1 MRAAGNVIL
10 KVDTSTTSTPSFVD
24 LEKVQL
30 GLTMGGST
38 DTFSMDSLDN
48 VSGFKLVAP
57 GDSDYEISGSYIIAA
72 EASAPGQAAL
82 QNALRSAD
90 KTIKVQWA
98 EVKGKGLKQYTALC
112 VVTAGVMTANDPL
125 TRSFTLKPAEP
136 PTETT
141 QA

>member
-1 MRAAGNVIL
+1 MRAVGNVIL
-10 KVDTSTTSTPSFVD
+10 KVDTSATATPSFVD
-24 LEKVQL
+24 LEKVQM

-57 GDSDYEISGSYIIAA
+57 GDSDYEISGSYIMTAGAA
-72 EASAPGQAAL
+72 GQTAL
-82 QNALRSAD
+82 QKALRSST

-98 EVKGKGLKQYTALC
+98 EVKGTGLAQYTALC

-125 TRSFTLKPAEP
+125 TRTFTLKPSESP
-136 PTETT
+136 VETT

>member
-1 MRAAGNVIL
+1 MRAVGSVIL
-10 KVDTSTTSTPSFVD
+10 KVDTSSTATPSFVD
-24 LEKVQL
+24 LEKVQM

-57 GDSDYEISGSYIIAA
+57 GDSDYEISGSYIMVAGAA
-72 EASAPGQAAL
+72 GQAAL
-82 QNALRSAD
+82 QKALRSSE

-98 EVKGKGLKQYTALC
+98 EVKGTGLKQYTARC

-125 TRSFTLKPAEP
+125 TRSFTLKPSEP
-136 PTETT
+136 PVEST

>member
-1 MRAAGNVIL
+1 MRAVGNVIL
-10 KVDTSTTSTPSFVD
+10 KVDTSSTSTPSFVE
-24 LEKVQL
+24 LEKIQM

-57 GDSDYEISGSYIIAA
+57 GDSDYEISGSYIMTAGAA
-72 EASAPGQAAL
+72 GQAAL
-82 QNALRSAD
+82 QAALRSTE

-98 EVKGKGLKQYTALC
+98 EVKGTGLKQYTALC
-112 VVTAGVMTANDPL
+112 VVTDGVMTANDPL
-125 TRSFTLKPAEP
+125 TRSLTLKTSEP
-136 PTETT
+136 PFEST

>member
-1 MRAAGNVIL
+1 MRAPGSQIL
-10 KVDTSTTSTPSFVD
+10 KVDTSATATPSFVD
-24 LEKVQL
+24 LEMVEQ

-38 DTFSMDSLDN
+38 DTFSIDSLDN

-57 GDSDYEISGSYIIAA
+57 GDTDYEISGSYIMTAGAA
-72 EASAPGQAAL
+72 GQAAL
-82 QNALRSAD
+82 QTALRSTA

-98 EVKGKGLKQYTALC
+98 EVKGTGLKQYTALC

-125 TRSFTLKPAEP
+125 TRSFTLKPAEAP
-136 PTETT
+136 VEST

>member
-1 MRAAGNVIL
+1 MRAVGSIIL
-10 KVDTSTTSTPSFVD
+10 KVDTSATATPSFVD
-24 LEKVQL
+24 LEKIQM

-57 GDSDYEISGSYIIAA
+57 GDSDYEISGSYIMTAGAA
-72 EASAPGQAAL
+72 GQAAL
-82 QNALRSAD
+82 QTALRSTE

-98 EVKGKGLKQYTALC
+98 EEKGAGRPTYTALC
-112 VVTAGVMTANDPL
+112 VVTAGVTTHSDPL
-125 TRSFTLKPAEP
+125 KRSFTLKP
-136 PTETT
+136 TEAPVEST

>member
-1 MRAAGNVIL
+1 MRAVGSVIL
-10 KVDTSTTSTPSFVD
+10 KVDTSATATPTFVN
-24 LEKVQL
+24 LEQVQM

-57 GDSDYEISGSYIIAA
+57 GDSDYEISGSYIMTAGAA
-72 EASAPGQAAL
+72 GQAAL
-82 QNALRSAD
+82 QAALRSSA

-98 EVKGKGLKQYTALC
+98 EVKGVGLKQYTALC

-125 TRSFTLKPAEP
+125 TRTFTLKPSEP
-136 PTETT
+136 PVETT

>member
-1 MRAAGNVIL
+1 M
-10 KVDTSTTSTPSFVD
+10 
-24 LEKVQL
+24 

-57 GDSDYEISGSYIIAA
+57 GDSDYEISGSYIMTAGAA
-72 EASAPGQAAL
+72 GQAAL
-82 QNALRSAD
+82 QTALRSNT

-98 EVKGKGLKQYTALC
+98 EVKGAGLKQYTALC

-125 TRSFTLKPAEP
+125 TRSFTLKPSEP
-136 PTETT
+136 PVEST

>member
-1 MRAAGNVIL
+1 MRAVGNIIL
-10 KVDTSTTSTPSFVD
+10 KVDTSATATPSFVD
-24 LEKVQL
+24 LEKVQM

-57 GDSDYEISGSYIIAA
+57 GDSDYEISGSYIMVAGA
-72 EASAPGQAAL
+72 TGQAAL
-82 QNALRSAD
+82 QTALRSTA

-98 EVKGKGLKQYTALC
+98 EVKGTGLKQYTALC

-125 TRSFTLKPAEP
+125 TRSFTLKPSEP
-136 PTETT
+136 PVETT

>member
-1 MRAAGNVIL
+1 MRAVGNLIL
-10 KVDTSTTSTPSFVD
+10 KVDTSATATPTFVD
-24 LEKVQL
+24 LEKVQM

-57 GDSDYEISGSYIIAA
+57 GDSDYEISGSYIMTTGAA
-72 EASAPGQAAL
+72 GQAAL
-82 QNALRSAD
+82 QKALRSSA

-98 EVKGKGLKQYTALC
+98 EVKGTGLTQYTALC

-125 TRSFTLKPAEP
+125 TRSFTLKPSEP
-136 PTETT
+136 PVETT

>member
-1 MRAAGNVIL
+1 MRAVGNVIL
-10 KVDTSTTSTPSFVD
+10 KVDASLTATPSFVD
-24 LEKVQL
+24 LEKVQM

-57 GDSDYEISGSYIIAA
+57 GDSDYEISGSYIMVAGAA
-72 EASAPGQAAL
+72 GQTAL
-82 QNALRSAD
+82 QKALRSAE

-98 EVKGKGLKQYTALC
+98 EVKGTGLPQYTALC
-112 VVTAGVMTANDPL
+112 VVTAGKMTANDPL
-125 TRSFTLKPAEP
+125 TRTFTLKPAEP
-136 PTETT
+136 PVESV

>member
-1 MRAAGNVIL
+1 MRAVGNVIL
-10 KVDTSTTSTPSFVD
+10 KGDPSATATPSFVD
-24 LEKVQL
+24 LEKVQM

-57 GDSDYEISGSYIIAA
+57 GDSDYEISGSYIMVAGA
-72 EASAPGQAAL
+72 TGQAAL
-82 QNALRSAD
+82 QTALRSTT

-98 EVKGKGLKQYTALC
+98 EVKGTGLKQYTALC

-125 TRSFTLKPAEP
+125 TRSFTLKPSEP
-136 PTETT
+136 PVEST

>member
-1 MRAAGNVIL
+1 MRAVGNVIL
-10 KVDTSTTSTPSFVD
+10 KVDASATATPSFVD
-24 LEKVQL
+24 LEKVQM

-57 GDSDYEISGSYIIAA
+57 GDSDYEISGSYIMTAGAA
-72 EASAPGQAAL
+72 GQVAL
-82 QNALRSAD
+82 QKALRSAE
-90 KTIKVQWA
+90 KTIKVQSA
-98 EVKGKGLKQYTALC
+98 EVKGTGLAQYTALC

-125 TRSFTLKPAEP
+125 TRTFTLKPSEP
-136 PTETT
+136 PVETT

>member
-1 MRAAGNVIL
+1 MRAVGNVIL
-10 KVDTSTTSTPSFVD
+10 KVDTSSTATPSFVD
-24 LEKVQL
+24 LEKVQM

-48 VSGFKLVAP
+48 TSGFKLVAP
-57 GDSDYEISGSYIIAA
+57 GDSDYEISGSYIITAG
-72 EASAPGQAAL
+72 ASGQAAL
-82 QNALRSAD
+82 QAALRSTA

-98 EVKGKGLKQYTALC
+98 EVKGTGLKQYTALC

-125 TRSFTLKPAEP
+125 TRSFTLKP
-136 PTETT
+136 TETPVEST